1 MPWERSTGGGGEG
14 RKKVI
19 VCGNPVVV
27 HDVGCAWSLQL
38 RCCGVQGWSGGC
50 SCPLQWGGRRRMLR
64 AVLTAAWES
73 PACLGLS
80 LNFLP
85 WDGCSALDAGCL
97 GDESAC

>member
-1 MPWERSTGGGGEG
+1 
-14 RKKVI
+14 
-19 VCGNPVVV
+19 
-27 HDVGCAWSLQL
+27 
-38 RCCGVQGWSGGC
+38 
-50 SCPLQWGGRRRMLR
+50 MLR

-80 LNFLP
+80 LNFMP